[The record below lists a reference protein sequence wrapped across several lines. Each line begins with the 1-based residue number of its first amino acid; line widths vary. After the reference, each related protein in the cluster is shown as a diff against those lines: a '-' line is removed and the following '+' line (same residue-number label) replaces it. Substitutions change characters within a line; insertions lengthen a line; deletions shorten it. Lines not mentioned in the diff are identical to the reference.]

1 MNDNKRIKQIGEN
14 SFLFFIN
21 DNKVFYFL
29 SIENIKIHDIKI
41 ILIKIMQRET
51 YAYEAIIPFNKLG
64 TDEPSP
70 LDSIKNIKSIIYNN
84 DFIMKEELNKIILSL
99 NTKSKGIIELNLY
112 DKNKESENNFSN
124 KNHINNM
131 KKFINDLLSTVS
143 IQDKKIN
150 ELQQKENE
158 HKKLIN
164 KIEEITTNIS
174 KQLININNNNNNNN
188 NNQYNN
194 NNRDNNLYNPYGNN
208 NNNPYDINNNIG
220 HLRAKTMNLNN
231 NYRFDNNI
239 NNNPTIKTN
248 VNIVYNGYLPENSNI
263 NNLLT
268 RPQGGPPQQIP
279 KVEKKKAINL
289 DNIGNYNH

>member
-1 MNDNKRIKQIGEN
+1 MNENKRIRQIGAN

-29 SIENIKIHDIKI
+29 SFENIKINDIKI
-41 ILIKIMQRET
+41 ILIKIMQKET
-51 YAYEAIIPFNKLG
+51 YVYEAIIPFNKLG
-64 TDEPSP
+64 SDESSP
-70 LDSIKNIKSIIYNN
+70 LDAIKNIKSIFYNN

-99 NTKSKGIIELNLY
+99 NTKSKGIIVIELNLY
-112 DKNKESENNFSN
+112 DKNKESENKKRK
-124 KNHINNM
+124 KNHMDNM

-164 KIEEITTNIS
+164 KIEEITNNIS
-174 KQLININNNNNNNN
+174 KQLANINNNNNSNN

-194 NNRDNNLYNPYGNN
+194 NNRDNNPYNPYGNN
-208 NNNPYDINNNIG
+208 KNPYDIG
-220 HLRAKTMNLNN
+220 HLRMKTMQNINS
-231 NYRFDNNI
+231 NYNRFDNNI

-248 VNIVYNGYLPENSNI
+248 VNVVYNGFLPDNTNI

-268 RPQGGPPQQIP
+268 RPQGGPPPQIP
-279 KVEKKKAINL
+279 IKEKKKTINL